1 MGGSATESV
10 HDYRNSI
17 IRGIP
22 ISGKHTVL
30 HYRKRGYRYSCCN
43 KRFYEDFP
51 FSGKYFRTTLR
62 LAFYS
67 LAILRETLSIS
78 SIARLLKISPSFIF
92 RRMKDI
98 DHSKPKSLPEV
109 LSIDEFR
116 GNCGGQKFQAILTYI
131 KKHNLVDILP
141 SRSVV
146 CLIDYLKSFKD
157 RHKVKYFVIDM
168 NRVYRDIA
176 KSLLP
181 NATIVIDRFHVVRY
195 ITWALENVRKRESKK
210 MHPSR
215 QKYFKR
221 SPKLLPA
228 HRNKLSDD
236 NLDAVDVMIS
246 FSSDLATAYY
256 LKELFY
262 NFMASK
268 SKNEAIPKLKKFLLS
283 ASVSGLAEFNASL
296 TMLDNRRTYILNSFD
311 CPYSN
316 GFTEG
321 TNNEIK
327 VIKRNAYGY
336 RIFKNFRNRIFFYV
350 KKGI

>member
-10 HDYRNSI
+10 HDYRNSV

-321 TNNEIK
+321 TNNKIK